1 MGRFCIAALVCFL
14 VVNNGQAQKFIPNE
28 WVFPLKIKPSVS
40 GSFGE
45 LRSNHFHS
53 GIDLSTHGKTG
64 YRVYSSDKGFVSR
77 IKVSPYGYGKAVY
90 VTHPGGYTTVYGH
103 LEQYSE
109 RIDSVVL
116 EKQYK
121 EQSFAIEMYFKPG
134 DLPVEK
140 GEVIAYSG
148 NSGGSGGPHLH
159 YEVRETASQKP
170 TDPLFF
176 RQDVEDD
183 VKPQIQGVKVY
194 ALQPGSFVERGQ
206 STVYLPTV
214 HYDGKFHLKGRN
226 EIKALGEIGVGVQ
239 VLDYYTD
246 SWRKCGVSSI
256 ELFAN
261 DTLVFHSLMD
271 GFSFAESRYI
281 NSHIDYGEKKR
292 TGKVIQKSYVE
303 PNNQLS
309 IYQKGKTYTVRLNP
323 GEHTAMKYIIKDVS
337 GNTSVLTFT
346 LIGAKMMNGQPAVKP
361 ANELKYAEDFSMDSL
376 GFFVHM
382 PAKALYTNVPFHF
395 YKEVKVD
402 KTLAPVYS
410 FGDHHDPVHK
420 RFEVKLQV
428 PDSLRHLKDKLFI
441 AGVTA
446 TGKIYYLGG
455 TPKGSF
461 ISANVRS
468 FGRFSLAADTLSPT
482 IRFKSVPKN
491 ANYSNHKTL
500 QIIMKDDMSGI
511 NKYNCFIDGQWA
523 LFEYDAKRNMLEGA
537 FEKMPFLNKNTQHQ
551 LLVKVVDNR
560 GNQSERKL
568 TFTY

>member
-1 MGRFCIAALVCFL
+1 MGRFSIAILVCFL
-14 VVNNGQAQKFIPNE
+14 VVNSGQAQKYIPNE
-28 WVFPLKIKPSVS
+28 WVFPLKIKPAVS
-40 GSFGE
+40 GSFAE

-53 GIDLSTHGKTG
+53 GLDLTTHGKTG
-64 YRVYSSDKGFVSR
+64 YRVYSSDKGYISR
-77 IKVSPYGYGKAVY
+77 IKVSPYGYGKALY
-90 VTHPGGYTTVYGH
+90 VNHPGGYTTVYGH
-103 LEQYSE
+103 LERYSD
-109 RIDSVVL
+109 RIDSLVL
-116 EKQYK
+116 DQQYA
-121 EQSFAIEMYFKPG
+121 EESFAVELFFKPG
-134 DLPVEK
+134 EVPVEK

-183 VKPQIQGVKVY
+183 VKPQIQGLKVY
-194 ALQPGSFVERGQ
+194 ALQATASVDGDKKNW
-206 STVYLPTV
+206 YLPTV
-214 HYDGKFHLKGRN
+214 HYEGRFHLKGRK
-226 EIKALGEIGVGVQ
+226 EIKAFGEIGLGVQ
-239 VLDYYTD
+239 VLDYYSD

-256 ELFAN
+256 KLYAN

-271 GFSFAESRYI
+271 GFSFAETRYI

-292 TGKVIQKSYVE
+292 TGKVIQKSFVE

-309 IYQKGKTYTVRLNP
+309 IYQKGDEYTVRLQD
-323 GEHTAMKYIIKDVS
+323 GDKKEMKYVINDVS
-337 GNTSVLTFT
+337 GNISILSFS
-346 LIGAKMMNGQPAVKP
+346 LIGEKPLNGQPPVVNGK
-361 ANELKYAEDFSMDSL
+361 ELKYDQSFLMDSL

-395 YKEVKVD
+395 FKEERVAKS
-402 KTLAPVYS
+402 LAPVYS
-410 FGDHHDPVHK
+410 FGDAHYPVHK
-420 RFEVKLQV
+420 RFEVKLPV
-428 PDSLRHLKDKLFI
+428 PDSLSHLKDKLFI

-455 TPKGSF
+455 TLKGNVL
-461 ISANVRS
+461 SANVRS
-468 FGRFSLAADTLSPT
+468 FGRFSLAADTIAPT
-482 IRFKSVPKN
+482 IQFKSVPKN
-491 ANYSNHKTL
+491 AHYANRKTL

-511 NKYNCFIDGQWA
+511 NKYNCYIDGQWA
-523 LFEYDAKRNMLEGA
+523 LFEYDAKRHMLAGA